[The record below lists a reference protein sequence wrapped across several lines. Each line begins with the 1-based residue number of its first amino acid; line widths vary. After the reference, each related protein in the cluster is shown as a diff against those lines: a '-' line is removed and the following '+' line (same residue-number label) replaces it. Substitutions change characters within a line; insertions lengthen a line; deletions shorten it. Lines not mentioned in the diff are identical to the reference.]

1 MTTLALLAVLL
12 VAVVAMFLVLQR
24 GDDESDESDD
34 GERPGVRL
42 VRVAWLMPLPRA
54 RPVAGRAGSAYAA

>member
-1 MTTLALLAVLL
+1 MTTLALLAVLS

-34 GERPGVRL
+34 ADRMGVRL
-42 VRVAWLMPLPRA
+42 VRVAWLMPWPRA
-54 RPVAGRAGSAYAA
+54 RPVPGAGSAFPA